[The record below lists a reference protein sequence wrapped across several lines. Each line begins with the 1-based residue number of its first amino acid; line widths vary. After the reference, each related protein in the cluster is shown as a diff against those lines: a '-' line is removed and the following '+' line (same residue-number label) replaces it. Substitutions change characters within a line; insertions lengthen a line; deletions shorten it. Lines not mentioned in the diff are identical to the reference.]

1 MSRSSWPIVWTAFG
15 AGVVATII
23 QFSIPPILPLL
34 QNQHDISYTNSGL
47 LMSLFALTTL
57 LTAVP
62 SGFVIQ
68 KHGVRKIG
76 VIGLAILLLGIV
88 FNFFST
94 TFFLLII
101 ARMIQGIGFGLISV
115 AAPSA
120 IGQFVDHKIM
130 SLAMGIWSTWVP
142 VGSLLMFF
150 VAPTIV
156 SNFKVE
162 TLWTIIIILILIVAY
177 FYLKIIPKEIEQKA
191 EEEIEDVSETLGKTE
206 VKKELKNTNIW
217 WVAVAFASLTFSL
230 FAFNTWIPTYLT
242 DTTSVTLVT
251 ASWIPSVVSL
261 FMIGSNMYAGLFLG
275 KFRNNIMIFIVP
287 ALVTALLWPMFMIE
301 QSIILYS
308 SAILLG
314 LSGGFVP
321 TIIFASAPLLAKSK
335 ETVGI
340 AMSIIIV
347 GENAGIL
354 IGPTIFG
361 AVRDV
366 TGDYIMSFWLLT
378 FSGFITLIA
387 AYKIWKSKVF

>member
-120 IGQFVDHKIM
+120 IGQYVD
-130 SLAMGIWSTWVP
+130 
-142 VGSLLMFF
+142 
-150 VAPTIV
+150 
-156 SNFKVE
+156 
-162 TLWTIIIILILIVAY
+162 
-177 FYLKIIPKEIEQKA
+177 
-191 EEEIEDVSETLGKTE
+191 
-206 VKKELKNTNIW
+206 
-217 WVAVAFASLTFSL
+217 
-230 FAFNTWIPTYLT
+230 
-242 DTTSVTLVT
+242 
-251 ASWIPSVVSL
+251 
-261 FMIGSNMYAGLFLG
+261 
-275 KFRNNIMIFIVP
+275 
-287 ALVTALLWPMFMIE
+287 
-301 QSIILYS
+301 
-308 SAILLG
+308 
-314 LSGGFVP
+314 
-321 TIIFASAPLLAKSK
+321 
-335 ETVGI
+335 
-340 AMSIIIV
+340 
-347 GENAGIL
+347 
-354 IGPTIFG
+354 
-361 AVRDV
+361 
-366 TGDYIMSFWLLT
+366 
-378 FSGFITLIA
+378 
-387 AYKIWKSKVF
+387 YK